1 MQASA
6 TSCTEDDAAPPGILS
21 YLVGIATAIVFPLDV
36 VFRSLA
42 GAGLS
47 LDALCAYLGITRHA
61 VFEHIVRL
69 GLPTPADT
77 PLRKPSAKGW
87 TVEDIHRLI
96 AWRSTGVH
104 PETIG
109 QSLSRSRS
117 ANAVRAKARRLGLAA
132 PSRKHLFRPPPEQ
145 LALPL
150 PSDPAAERVSERR
163 NGMRVA
169 PGVSSPGRQPLLG
182 LTPQVI
188 PASIEELD
196 LRDLSWVGAL
206 RGRRGRPG
214 DALQGITTN
223 RAAAYAVG
231 IVTCAGVDRHVAAE
245 ILGLTVASYRT
256 HRTRLGLPPVAERS
270 AFTNLFDIEVGEETI
285 KRSGLEIVASM
296 RRTDGQ
302 PPQFFWRYRDERHV
316 RLAPSERPQ
325 RSRGEPTFCKPITI
339 VTRAVLDAEVRHC
352 GRKPASGATVM
363 NPVSAMPTMRGTQVV
378 QLRPSRR
385 EGAAIPT
392 PRVPIPSALFA
403 TAHASVER

>member
-150 PSDPAAERVSERR
+150 PSDPAAERVSERW

-223 RAAAYAVG
+223 RAASL
-231 IVTCAGVDRHVAAE
+231 CRW
-245 ILGLTVASYRT
+245 
-256 HRTRLGLPPVAERS
+256 HRDVRRRRS
-270 AFTNLFDIEVGEETI
+270 P
-285 KRSGLEIVASM
+285 
-296 RRTDGQ
+296 RRG
-302 PPQFFWRYRDERHV
+302 
-316 RLAPSERPQ
+316 
-325 RSRGEPTFCKPITI
+325 
-339 VTRAVLDAEVRHC
+339 
-352 GRKPASGATVM
+352 
-363 NPVSAMPTMRGTQVV
+363 
-378 QLRPSRR
+378 
-385 EGAAIPT
+385 
-392 PRVPIPSALFA
+392 
-403 TAHASVER
+403 